1 MWNPCDFRN
10 YRAIYL
16 GKEIG
21 MNTPIMR
28 YTSLRTL
35 KQIMHGKL
43 YVRKRKCYVDPH
55 EKGKYVERA
64 FACPFE
70 FMSRLNQAERT
81 TKELESENLDK
92 NIEKSYNTLTS
103 CWTYSHGE
111 KQKMWD
117 DGEGRDILIK
127 STVGQLLAA
136 INTTDF
142 DTIVCDKMRYQTRE
156 VTKVSLHDFIFI
168 KEGSEFEVEEELRFY
183 FFSSKEIEEDT
194 YFLPLSN
201 KGLFFNSIVT
211 RKLSGEKLSQKEQLI
226 KDYPILSNYFTKS
239 SLY

>member
-10 YRAIYL
+10 YSAIYL

-28 YTSLRTL
+28 YTSLKAL
-35 KQIMHGKL
+35 KQIMEGKL
-43 YVRKRKCYVDPH
+43 FVRKRKCYDDPH
-55 EKGKYVERA
+55 EKGKYEDSA
-64 FACPFE
+64 LAYPFE
-70 FMSRLNQAERT
+70 FLRRLNQAERA

-92 NIEKSYNTLTS
+92 NIEKSHNTLTL
-103 CWTYSHGE
+103 CWTYSHDE

-117 DGEGRDILIK
+117 GGEGRDILIK

-156 VTKVSLHDFIFI
+156 VPKVSLHDFLFL
-168 KEGSEFEVEEELRFY
+168 KEGAEFEFEEELRFY
-183 FFSSKEIEEDT
+183 FFSSKKIEEDT
-194 YFLPLSN
+194 YLLPLSN

-226 KDYPILSNYFTKS
+226 KDYPILSNYFTES
-239 SLY
+239 SS